1 MESLDLR
8 VLEDMLAW
16 QRAGHA
22 VTLVTVVETWGSAPR
37 PPGALL
43 AVRDDGRVSGS
54 VSGGCIEDDLIART
68 KAAFKTAENGQI
80 SSNEQKI
87 PSNTALAGVFIDD
100 EATKSIANTILAKP
114 GMIAYGVTKDEAARF
129 GLPCGGTLR
138 LVQEPVHDVAWIEQV
153 LQRTTSHQLVART
166 LSLSTGLVT
175 LSDATRDQAMT
186 FDGLT
191 LTTLFGPKWRLLLIG
206 AGQLSQAV
214 AQMAALLDFEVLVCD
229 PREEYA
235 FDPSLV
241 GATRIPG
248 MPDDVVR
255 EMVPDAHTAIVALT
269 HDSKLD
275 DMALMEALQS
285 DAFYLGALGSKR
297 NQATRKERMIEHFDM
312 TPAQLARL
320 HGPVGLNI
328 HAKTPAEIAVSIVA
342 QIIAVK
348 NTLAASTAP
357 AAPATSTSS
366 AASTNTASSQ
376 PAVAA

>member
-8 VLEDMLAW
+8 VLNDVLAW
-16 QRAGHA
+16 RHAGHA

-68 KAAFKTAENGQI
+68 KADFKADFQLNP
-80 SSNEQKI
+80 QKI
-87 PSNTALAGVFIDD
+87 PSNTPLASVFTDYTAINN
-100 EATKSIANTILAKP
+100 IAKP
-114 GMIAYGVTKDEAARF
+114 AMIAYGVTKDEAARF

-138 LVQEPVHDVAWIEQV
+138 LVQEPVHDVAWIEQI
-153 LQRTTSHQLVART
+153 LARTTAHQLVART

-175 LSDATRDQAMT
+175 LAGATRDQAMA

-191 LTTLFGPKWRLLLIG
+191 LTTIFGPKWRLLLIG

-235 FDPSLV
+235 FDPAQV
-241 GATRIPG
+241 GATRIAG
-248 MPDDVVR
+248 MPDNVVR
-255 EMVPDAHTAIVALT
+255 ELVPDAHTAIVALT

-285 DAFYLGALGSKR
+285 DAFYVGALGSKR
-297 NQATRKERMIEHFDM
+297 NQATRKERMLEHFGM
-312 TPAQLARL
+312 TEAQLARL

-348 NTLAASTAP
+348 NSTDLSIRDIVIP
-357 AAPATSTSS
+357 AQAGIYGG
-366 AASTNTASSQ
+366 
-376 PAVAA
+376 